1 MDSKKLRALILTA
14 LVSGLCVI
22 GSYIKVPGFITTAA
36 LDSAPAFLSVLFL
49 SPLYSGFAA
58 GIGHIATGLV
68 SGMPLGAFHAI
79 IAIEMFGLVLI
90 FNMLHQKGYR
100 VMKWVFLLI
109 GNGVISPLPFYFLV
123 SPAFYIGS
131 VPSLVVATAINI
143 VIAIAVMPVLKQV
156 VHKQGLLR

>member
-1 MDSKKLRALILTA
+1 MNSKKLRLLILTA

-22 GSYIKVPGFITTAA
+22 GSFIKVPGFITTAA

-49 SPLYSGFAA
+49 PPLYSGFAA

-68 SGMPLGAFHAI
+68 SGMPLGAFHAL
-79 IAIEMFGLVLI
+79 IAVEMFVLVLL
-90 FNMLHQKGYR
+90 FNVLHKKGYN
-100 VMKWVFLLI
+100 VLKWVFLLI

-131 VPSLVVATAINI
+131 VPSLLIATAINI
-143 VIAIAVMPVLKQV
+143 AIVMLVMPVLKQV
-156 VHKQGLLR
+156 VQKQGLMR